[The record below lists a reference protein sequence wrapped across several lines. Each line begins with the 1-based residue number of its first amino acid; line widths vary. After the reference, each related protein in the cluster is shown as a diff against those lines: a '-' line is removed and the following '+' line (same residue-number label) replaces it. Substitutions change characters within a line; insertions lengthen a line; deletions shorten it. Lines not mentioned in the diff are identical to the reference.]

1 MNIYEVD
8 LIHHPRKYLDYY
20 DGFVV
25 VAKSAR
31 DARKMAA
38 RWGNGDDGSTR
49 VVNPE
54 FLDRTLTTCLK
65 LGVTTGRVPQG
76 VVLSSFNAG

>member
-8 LIHHPRKYLDYY
+8 LINHPTRYFDYY

-38 RWGNGDDGSTR
+38 RYGNGEDGSTR

-65 LGVTTGRVPQG
+65 LGVTSGKVPQG
-76 VVLSSFNAG
+76 VRLASFNAG